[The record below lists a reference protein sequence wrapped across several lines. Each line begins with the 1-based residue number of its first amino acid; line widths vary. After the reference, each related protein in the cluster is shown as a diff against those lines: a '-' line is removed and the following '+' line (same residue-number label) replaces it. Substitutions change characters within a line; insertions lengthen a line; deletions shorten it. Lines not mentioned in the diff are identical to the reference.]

1 MRERDNGKAVTE
13 YFIILGADENYRKG
27 EEEKGKQPKVRLYR
41 QIRLKIFT
49 RNAVKSVVLIVV
61 HWKMKEKLHL
71 WDSFVIDLYVT
82 VIHFRYRLY
91 VDLQETRLKMQ
102 TGCTKAAI
110 LLLQF

>member
-49 RNAVKSVVLIVV
+49 RNAVKSVVIIVV

-71 WDSFVIDLYVT
+71 WDSFVIDHYVT
-82 VIHFRYRLY
+82 VI
-91 VDLQETRLKMQ
+91 E
-102 TGCTKAAI
+102 AI
-110 LLLQF
+110 HCEWRSSFILDVRHVGSPFTWG